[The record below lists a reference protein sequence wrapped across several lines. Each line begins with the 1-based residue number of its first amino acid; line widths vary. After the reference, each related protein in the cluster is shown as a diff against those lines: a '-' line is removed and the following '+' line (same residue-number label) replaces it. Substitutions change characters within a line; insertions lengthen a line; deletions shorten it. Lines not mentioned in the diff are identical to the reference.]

1 MNAAGVRSGLER
13 CALFADV
20 VRDPAALDHLAGICE
35 VRGAPAGEIV
45 IREGSEGDSLFVI
58 LEGRVRTEKL
68 TPAQDPYTVT
78 VLGAGSF
85 FGELSLLDQDIRSAT
100 IVTETECE
108 LLVIARERFLA
119 FGDRHPGTALLL
131 TRRVAERLCG
141 RLRRANEDVVTLFGA
156 LVHEIEQRI

>member
-1 MNAAGVRSGLER
+1 MNAAAVRSGLER

-20 VRDPAALDHLAGICE
+20 KEDRAAVDHLTEICE
-35 VRGAPAGEIV
+35 VRRSPGGEVV

-78 VLGAGSF
+78 VLEAGSF

-108 LLVIARERFLA
+108 FLVITRERFLA
-119 FGDRHPGTALLL
+119 FGDHYPGPALVL
-131 TRRVAERLCG
+131 TRRVAERLCR